1 MTTPLPDGLH
11 VIGKR
16 DCPTCTMIEPV
27 LAQVAEGGVTLTVY
41 SQDDPI
47 FPESI
52 SGVIDDTSLEQSYRL
67 RIETVPT
74 VIRVNEGKEVQRV
87 VCWDRPER
95 EAIHVVSQLGDDP
108 PAPRARPSALSLAP

>member
-1 MTTPLPDGLH
+1 MTTPLADGIH

-27 LAQVAEGGVTLTVY
+27 LTQVAESGMPLTVY

-52 SGVIDDTSLEQSYRL
+52 SGVVDDTSLEQSYRL
-67 RIETVPT
+67 GIETVPT
-74 VIRVNEGKEVQRV
+74 LIRIDNGKAKFTDREVRLETRRLDKGTH
-87 VCWDRPER
+87 WP
-95 EAIHVVSQLGDDP
+95 I
-108 PAPRARPSALSLAP
+108 